1 MEFNATFFVSVISFL
16 VFVFIM
22 NKIFYA
28 PLTKI
33 IGQRKELLDTNY
45 NDAKQF
51 NDDADSILRD
61 RDERM
66 SDVDQKSRKL
76 ISDKIEEENA
86 KAKDLTFQAFKK
98 SSDEIQARKSELQ
111 KEKEE
116 AMPVLNSKV
125 LGLAESISSK
135 VLGVDVKIQDMNI
148 LEEAK

>member
-86 KAKDLTFQAFKK
+86 KAKNLTVQAFQK
-98 SSDEIQARKSELQ
+98 SSDEIQARKNELQ

-135 VLGVDVKIQDMNI
+135 VLGMDVKIQDMNI

>member
-86 KAKDLTFQAFKK
+86 KAKDLTAQAFQK
-98 SSDEIQARKSELQ
+98 SSDEIQSRKNELL

>member
-16 VFVFIM
+16 AFVFIM

-28 PLTKI
+28 PLTKV
-33 IGQRKELLDTNY
+33 IGQRKELLDANY

-51 NDDADSILRD
+51 NDDADSILRN
-61 RDERM
+61 RDERL
-66 SDVDQKSRKL
+66 SDVEQKSRKL
-76 ISDKIEEENA
+76 ISDKIEAENTR
-86 KAKDLTFQAFKK
+86 AKDLTAQAFKK
-98 SSDEIQARKSELQ
+98 SSAEIQARKDELL

-135 VLGVDVKIQDMNI
+135 VLGMDVKIQDTNI
-148 LEEAK
+148 LEGAK

>member
-66 SDVDQKSRKL
+66 SNVDQKSRKL

-86 KAKDLTFQAFKK
+86 KAKDLTAQAFQK
-98 SSDEIQARKSELQ
+98 SSDEIQARKNELL

>member
-16 VFVFIM
+16 AFVFIM

-28 PLTKI
+28 PLTKV
-33 IGQRKELLDTNY
+33 IGQRKELLDANY

-51 NDDADSILRD
+51 NDDADSILRN
-61 RDERM
+61 RDKRL
-66 SDVDQKSRKL
+66 SDVEQKSRKL
-76 ISDKIEEENA
+76 ISDKIEAENTR
-86 KAKDLTFQAFKK
+86 AKDLTAQAFQK
-98 SSDEIQARKSELQ
+98 SSAEIQARKDELL

-135 VLGVDVKIQDMNI
+135 VLGMDVKIQDTNI
-148 LEEAK
+148 LEGAK